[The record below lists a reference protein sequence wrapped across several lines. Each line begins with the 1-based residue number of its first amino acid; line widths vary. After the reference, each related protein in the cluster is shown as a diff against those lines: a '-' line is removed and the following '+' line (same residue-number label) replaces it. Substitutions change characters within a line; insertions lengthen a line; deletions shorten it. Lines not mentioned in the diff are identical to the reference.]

1 MIQLV
6 LHNEFIQQISFRLI
20 VQHVR
25 RPQLATDI
33 HCHRIQDQ
41 LPNLTIIHFP
51 LSMNSF
57 VFFLLL
63 LFFQIELR
71 YLKEPK
77 LRTQSATFG
86 DGITLGDL
94 EGGQLE
100 MLVKSRR
107 LNVT

>member
-57 VFFLLL
+57 VFFYFNFLI
-63 LFFQIELR
+63 F
-71 YLKEPK
+71 
-77 LRTQSATFG
+77 
-86 DGITLGDL
+86 
-94 EGGQLE
+94 
-100 MLVKSRR
+100 
-107 LNVT
+107 

>member
-57 VFFLLL
+57 VFFYH
-63 LFFQIELR
+63 FFLKIELR